1 MDVNVRL
8 ASRDQ
13 LVKLS
18 LSMIVGIGTDIVLKS
33 RINKIK
39 DKLRFAKRILTLDEQ
54 EIYNTKGDKKS
65 DYLAK
70 RFAAKE
76 AIAKAFGTGI
86 SSKLGFKDFAI
97 LNDSQ
102 GKPIVVTE
110 HEFLAKY
117 RAHISISDEKDHC
130 LAFAIIESTN

>member
-1 MDVNVRL
+1 
-8 ASRDQ
+8 
-13 LVKLS
+13 
-18 LSMIVGIGTDIVLKS
+18 MIIGIGTDIVLKS

-39 DKLRFAKRILTLDEQ
+39 DKLRFVKRILTLDEQ
-54 EIYNTKGDKKS
+54 EIYNTKGDKQS

-102 GKPIVVTE
+102 GKPIVATE
-110 HEFLAKY
+110 HKVLAKY
-117 RAHISISDEKDHC
+117 RTHISISDEKDHC
-130 LAFAIIESTN
+130 LAFAIIESSN